1 MPFDIGIRKA
11 IQSII
16 TKHTELSI
24 TSFMLFTNEEAFELK
39 ALLLLYNH
47 DLENRASFRINYEES
62 NFIKYKENLNITKEE
77 VFSPIREIFNEK
89 ILSELEYHYKFNL
102 KFQEFLKF
110 LYYIENEYFLE
121 YFLLLIIALEVDLN
135 RFFIV
140 NFENDMNKEVV
151 SLLSN
156 PHNLVLKTE
165 IQFLKEWIGNAS

>member
-24 TSFMLFTNEEAFELK
+24 TSFMLFTNEEDFELK

-121 YFLLLIIALEVDLN
+121 YFLLVIIALEVDLN

>member
-121 YFLLLIIALEVDLN
+121 YFLLVIIALEVDLN